1 MGVFGTIA
9 VSLLQEP
16 LHGSDQSDLADP
28 YMPMIVDVA
37 PAFFMMA
44 ASALLLA
51 AFGTF
56 EAKNKGM
63 NKHASSHLSNQ
74 SPCACSN
81 PPCVRDWQWQDK
93 VACALVALVGTLI
106 VAMLQTP
113 VQAAG
118 TKVEAPNDIKYRF
131 DSFDARA
138 MEFWQ
143 TRP

>member
-1 MGVFGTIA
+1 MAVLMGVFGTIA

-28 YMPMIVDVA
+28 YVPMIVDVA

-51 AFGTF
+51 ALGTF

-74 SPCACSN
+74 SPVCVFEPSVRARLAVARQGGVCSGG
-81 PPCVRDWQWQDK
+81 PRRHTHRGH
-93 VACALVALVGTLI
+93 A
-106 VAMLQTP
+106 
-113 VQAAG
+113 
-118 TKVEAPNDIKYRF
+118 
-131 DSFDARA
+131 SDARPSRGHQGGSA
-138 MEFWQ
+138 Q
-143 TRP
+143 

>member
-1 MGVFGTIA
+1 MAVLMGVFGTIA

-74 SPCACSN
+74 SPCGH
-81 PPCVRDWQWQDK
+81 VRTLR
-93 VACALVALVGTLI
+93 ACATGS
-106 VAMLQTP
+106 
-113 VQAAG
+113 G
-118 TKVEAPNDIKYRF
+118 K
-131 DSFDARA
+131 
-138 MEFWQ
+138 
-143 TRP
+143 TRRRVLWWPSSAHSS

>member
-1 MGVFGTIA
+1 M
-9 VSLLQEP
+9 
-16 LHGSDQSDLADP
+16 
-28 YMPMIVDVA
+28 
-37 PAFFMMA
+37 
-44 ASALLLA
+44 
-51 AFGTF
+51 
-56 EAKNKGM
+56 
-63 NKHASSHLSNQ
+63 
-74 SPCACSN
+74 CACSN